1 MKILR
6 YLVVA
11 SLIAFCP
18 IAFAGSSGDCLPA
31 HRISDGEA
39 VKIAKGELTK
49 RSPQFDASAFSFSVK
64 EDGCDLRVYIDDKR
78 ARSVLVLSRAGKV
91 KQYWG
96 PM

>member
-1 MKILR
+1 MRTLR
-6 YLVVA
+6 CLVAVVLLA
-11 SLIAFCP
+11 LGAV
-18 IAFAGSSGDCLPA
+18 AFAGSNGNCLPA
-31 HRISDGEA
+31 HRISDSEA
-39 VKIAKGELTK
+39 VKIAKEELTR

-64 EDGCDLRVYIDDKR
+64 EDGCDLRVYIDDKN